1 MINRFTKSK
10 TALLAALA
18 AVTMALA
25 ACGSAAKTAPASS
38 ADETTAA
45 PGSEAT
51 TAATAAAPAGSTAK
65 SDTAPSA
72 GSKTEKLTHVTVS
85 EFRGL
90 NWSSAYLADALG
102 YFTEEGLDVE
112 FKIYKDGPVAF
123 QGMHAGDSDFCL
135 LSTEPVL
142 KAQDSGFKSVL
153 VLTNTDMRGYA
164 FATQPEIKTI
174 ADLKGK
180 TVFAGMPGSAPY
192 SFVLSLLNDAGLN
205 ENDVSFIN
213 LEYGALVNALAT
225 KQIDGSFF
233 DVYQRAEIQA
243 AVPGVNIQI
252 DATNPETHKQLY
264 GSEYCQTTIVTCT
277 KEFADKNPEIVQ
289 KFVNASVK
297 ALNWMSE
304 NKVDTIAA
312 TLAPYFEG
320 MDEAVLVSKLE
331 TILPTFSATGIINP
345 EGYGTVEKFCVDQG
359 LIQSE
364 IGYDVMVRPDFA
376 EKAAEAL
383 KSK

>member
-18 AVTMALA
+18 AASMALT
-25 ACGSAAKTAPASS
+25 ACGGAAKTAPSSS
-38 ADETTAA
+38 AAETAAA
-45 PGSEAT
+45 PGSETGAST
-51 TAATAAAPAGSTAK
+51 TAAAPAESAAK
-65 SDTAPSA
+65 SDAPSN
-72 GSKTEKLTHVTVS
+72 EKLTHVTVS

-142 KAQDSGFKSVL
+142 KAQDSGFESVL

-192 SFVLSLLNDAGLN
+192 SFVLSLLSDAGLS

-213 LEYGALVNALAT
+213 LEYGALVNALAA

-243 AVPGVNIQI
+243 AVPGINIQI

-277 KEFADKNPEIVQ
+277 KAFADKNPETVQ

-297 ALNWMSE
+297 ALNWMSK
-304 NKVDTIAA
+304 NKVETIAH

-359 LIQSE
+359 LIQAP